1 MRKDRSRQRREDSNR
16 GTLQGDLPDEPVS
29 RKIHLD
35 FNASTPICPEA
46 VEAIRPFLFDHY
58 GNPYGQHPVQT
69 AAT

>member
-1 MRKDRSRQRREDSNR
+1 
-16 GTLQGDLPDEPVS
+16 VS